1 MFKRFLPK
9 EPKFFKL
16 LAEISDYAFDACK
29 ILNEMLDNSENLNE
43 YAAKIHVIENKCD
56 EITHT
61 VKNELNE
68 SFITPIDREDIFAL
82 VNALDDIVDTID
94 TISNRW
100 RIYKIK
106 SPLKFGPQLASI
118 LLSQTELL
126 SSAIKTMQNNY
137 KDALN
142 KLVSIRNLETEGDV
156 VFRDAITD
164 LFDTEKDVLEL
175 IKKKEILEIIE
186 KAVDRCQWATLVI
199 EGALI
204 KNI

>member
-1 MFKRFLPK
+1 M
-9 EPKFFKL
+9 
-16 LAEISDYAFDACK
+16 
-29 ILNEMLDNSENLNE
+29 
-43 YAAKIHVIENKCD
+43 
-56 EITHT
+56 
-61 VKNELNE
+61 
-68 SFITPIDREDIFAL
+68 
-82 VNALDDIVDTID
+82 
-94 TISNRW
+94 
-100 RIYKIK
+100 
-106 SPLKFGPQLASI
+106 
-118 LLSQTELL
+118 LSQTELL